1 MFSWSYSHAGISCN
15 IHDTDIDELLLFIP
29 EWRTDEV
36 NWTLK
41 WWKGIWKSKMRKKTC
56 QIGRL
61 SNRKALAYQKLISK

>member
-1 MFSWSYSHAGISCN
+1 M
-15 IHDTDIDELLLFIP
+15 P
-29 EWRTDEV
+29 KWRTDEV

-61 SNRKALAYQKLISK
+61 SNRKALAYKKIISN

>member
-15 IHDTDIDELLLFIP
+15 IHNTDIDELLLFMS

-41 WWKGIWKSKMRKKTC
+41 WWRGTWKSKRNEKSVTEKH
-56 QIGRL
+56 
-61 SNRKALAYQKLISK
+61 

>member
-15 IHDTDIDELLLFIP
+15 IYDTDIDELLLFMS

-41 WWKGIWKSKMRKKTC
+41 WWRGK
-56 QIGRL
+56 
-61 SNRKALAYQKLISK
+61 